1 MKAFLLLEKN
11 YTHTLTA
18 LWKPKWNLNKK
29 EKKLYGKRFVINS
42 LFYIPVYFFT
52 FYLWIINMIFH
63 FSLFSISIN
72 IQRIVKMEMEWTDW
86 LTDDVLRWC
95 KNSFSLSDWHWTIH
109 FRMEKHL
116 HIEVYLKCVQICF
129 NPFQLI
135 LPASSHSSTRPS
147 IHTVLKYLLVEV
159 NASTPVHSLKRSVHD
174 ILEQLTDEM
183 SAIMYVKLCY
193 TIFHSIFI
201 YSN

>member
-1 MKAFLLLEKN
+1 MENVLLSTVCFIYQYIFLPFIYGLL
-11 YTHTLTA
+11 TWFFIFHCFPLALTYRE
-18 LWKPKWNLNKK
+18 LWKWKWN
-29 EKKLYGKRFVINS
+29 E
-42 LFYIPVYFFT
+42 
-52 FYLWIINMIFH
+52 
-63 FSLFSISIN
+63 
-72 IQRIVKMEMEWTDW
+72 RIDW